1 MPGLSFMY
9 NLNCIM
15 SISVKPKKRGRPATG
30 RDPLVAI
37 RMPPDLTAAIDT
49 FAAEHE
55 PPASRSEAVRA
66 LVSRQLIAMGRL
78 SADPLAQGIQEG
90 PTEAAMVASAVEVRS
105 QAANAADE
113 AMSGM
118 DATQQ
123 EKASRRGALTD
134 EPAVVEAARAK
145 TRGQKSRQ

>member
-1 MPGLSFMY
+1 MY

-37 RMPPDLTAAIDT
+37 RMPPDLTAALDT

-55 PPASRSEAVRA
+55 PPASRSEVVRA

-78 SADPLAQGIQEG
+78 SADALAEVIQEG

-105 QAANAADE
+105 QAAEAADA

-118 DATQQ
+118 AATEQQ
-123 EKASRRGALTD
+123 KASRRGALTD

-145 TRGQKSRQ
+145 TRGHKRGQ

>member
-9 NLNCIM
+9 NLNYIM

-49 FAAEHE
+49 FAAELE

-78 SADPLAQGIQEG
+78 SADAVGQGVHDG
-90 PTEAAMVASAVEVRS
+90 PTVAEMVASAVEVRS
-105 QAANAADE
+105 QAADAADQ
-113 AMSGM
+113 AMSSM
-118 DATQQ
+118 DATNQ
-123 EKASRRGALTD
+123 EKATRRSAL
-134 EPAVVEAARAK
+134 VFRRASL
-145 TRGQKSRQ
+145 TP